1 MPLAKLY
8 TNSLMSTLNSRRMW
22 LAEACDDSGS
32 MGHNGQRSR
41 VNVNVLRSEAAGRK
55 SKNTRVR
62 SSVGPSFP
70 EFVRPLSRLLSTG
83 FRGTDSPRLLLQVTD
98 RIVIGVESHQMTDFA
113 DVKDDHY
120 APSSMSL
127 VPEEKSSSTSA

>member
-41 VNVNVLRSEAAGRK
+41 VNVNVLRGEAAGRK

-70 EFVRPLSRLLSTG
+70 EFVRPLSRFLSRG
-83 FRGTDSPRLLLQVTD
+83 F
-98 RIVIGVESHQMTDFA
+98 
-113 DVKDDHY
+113 
-120 APSSMSL
+120 
-127 VPEEKSSSTSA
+127 